1 MTNKKRS
8 VMYFLDTVPESSY
21 TLKQVIN
28 ETQRGRSKSDTFSES
43 RRSVQVGKVTRRS
56 APERQMMNLTGSPDT
71 ATEDGRKA
79 SWVATREYTL
89 VPMRDGSFLF
99 FLISLRRTMPT
110 VLLHCRQE
118 RFAHRRT

>member
-1 MTNKKRS
+1 
-8 VMYFLDTVPESSY
+8 MYFLDTVPESSY

-28 ETQRGRSKSDTFSES
+28 ETQRRRSKSDTFSES

-89 VPMRDGSFLF
+89 VPMRDGSVFIF
-99 FLISLRRTMPT
+99 SQRSSENNVDSVKHRR
-110 VLLHCRQE
+110 RK

>member
-1 MTNKKRS
+1 
-8 VMYFLDTVPESSY
+8 MYFLDTVPESSY

-28 ETQRGRSKSDTFSES
+28 ETQRGRSKSDTFSEN

-56 APERQMMNLTGSPDT
+56 APERQMMNLPGSPDT
-71 ATEDGRKA
+71 APEAGRKA

-89 VPMRDGSFLF
+89 VPMRDGSFF
-99 FLISLRRTMPT
+99 IFSHRSSENNADSVKPRR
-110 VLLHCRQE
+110 RE